1 LVLGIHFAYLIL
13 LKKLSQKDTSLLND
27 DIGTKFYSDSELPL
41 TSILIPV
48 FNEERD
54 IERRLDNILDSDYPK
69 NKLEIVVI
77 DSGSVDETR
86 SIVQSIFGD
95 NVILLTEEERKG
107 KAHAINLGLQ
117 RCKGEIIIL
126 TDGTT
131 LYNRQTIRTLVDS
144 FKDSRIGAASAV
156 YDVPNKEESHLSDSE
171 FKFWV
176 YKDKIRLLESA
187 THSTSWLSGESCAF
201 RRGIIKTVD
210 EDTLADDSNIA
221 LQIISK
227 DFRVI
232 VNQDA
237 HFVERSPTQFFD
249 YFRVKSRRALGGLIE
264 TLRFRSLLFN
274 SRYGYFGMFIFPYR
288 IFVCLVSP
296 ILACILAVILIPA
309 IMEAISSIGTLP
321 TLSMACV
328 IIVGAILLRNSVAT
342 FMYTQLITIVAL
354 FWLVRGNR
362 DVRWTRSNTR

>member
-1 LVLGIHFAYLIL
+1 
-13 LKKLSQKDTSLLND
+13 
-27 DIGTKFYSDSELPL
+27 
-41 TSILIPV
+41 
-48 FNEERD
+48 
-54 IERRLDNILDSDYPK
+54 
-69 NKLEIVVI
+69 
-77 DSGSVDETR
+77 
-86 SIVQSIFGD
+86 
-95 NVILLTEEERKG
+95 LLTEEVRKG

-131 LYNRQTIRTLVDS
+131 LYNRETIRQLVDS
-144 FKDSRIGAASAV
+144 FKDPKIGAASAV

-176 YKDKIRLLESA
+176 HKDRIRLLESS
-187 THSTSWLSGESCAF
+187 THSTSWLSGEACAF
-201 RRGIIKTVD
+201 RSGIINTVD

-227 DFRVI
+227 GFRVV
-232 VNQDA
+232 VNQNA

-249 YFRVKSRRALGGLIE
+249 YFKIKSRRALGGLIE
-264 TLRFRSLLFN
+264 TLRFKSLSFN

-296 ILACILAVILIPA
+296 ILACVLTALLVPVIL
-309 IMEAISSIGTLP
+309 EAISSLGILATVSIASGVIG
-321 TLSMACV
+321 
-328 IIVGAILLRNSVAT
+328 GAILLRNSIT
-342 FMYTQLITIVAL
+342 TLIYTQLITVIAL
-354 FWLVRGNR
+354 FWLMRGKR